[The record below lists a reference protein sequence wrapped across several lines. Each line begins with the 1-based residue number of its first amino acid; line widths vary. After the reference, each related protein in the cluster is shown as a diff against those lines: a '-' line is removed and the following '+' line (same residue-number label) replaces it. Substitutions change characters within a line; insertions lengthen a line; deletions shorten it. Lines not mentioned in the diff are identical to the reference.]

1 MQVGDQ
7 PPPEPKLLEL
17 ARKKFATLTHA
28 EEELFRA
35 TQEGREASVLTG
47 NEKEDNPANAA
58 NWDADR
64 RVVRAESIVWL
75 YTDSQASAFLT
86 HRGVTLVGMGIDADL
101 DLSYAEIKF
110 SLKALNC
117 VFSGNILLL
126 DAQLRGIYLL
136 GCLIKS
142 LNAHRAKIRGGVMLR
157 NGFKAEGE
165 VRLVGATIDGDL
177 DCNGAQFSNP
187 NGIALFV
194 DAAKIDGSIFLPG
207 GFKAAGQVGVMGAT
221 IAGDLDCDG
230 GQFSNPNGVAL
241 AADRAK
247 IGRGIFLRNGF
258 KAEGVVRLVGATIGG
273 SLECD
278 GGQFSNPNGIALNA
292 NGAKIERNVFL
303 RNGFKAEGM
312 VQLGGATIDG
322 ALNCNG
328 GQFSNPNGIA
338 LAVERTKIGSDFFL
352 FDGFK
357 AEGEVRLLGA
367 TIGGDLDCDGA
378 QFSNPN
384 GIALFADTA
393 KIGRN
398 VFLRNGFK
406 AEGIV
411 SLVSADLGRL
421 FVYGGLI
428 EPENAILDLR
438 LAKTGTLWDDKESW
452 PSAGNL
458 FVDGF
463 NYELLSD
470 DSPHDAKSRTD
481 WLHRQPRRSFLPQPY
496 EQLAIVSRQMGHER
510 DARLVMIEKNRDR
523 ARFTHFP
530 RQGWW
535 WYNLF
540 GRLIGYGYAPWKAFA
555 ISVTMILLG
564 WFVFYLGFSHGLVSP
579 TREDAYV
586 RAPNGHL
593 VLGKSGR
600 PEISKDY
607 PVFNPLVYSLESFIP
622 LIKFDQSASWAP
634 NANSGTEISRFHLQA
649 PSGRLLRYYLY
660 FHIAAGWLF
669 TSLWVGAVTGLV
681 KS

>member
-58 NWDADR
+58 KSDADR

-247 IGRGIFLRNGF
+247 IGRGIFLRNGC
-258 KAEGVVRLVGATIGG
+258 KAECVVRLVGATIGG

-338 LAVERTKIGSDFFL
+338 LAVERTKIGSDFFSL
-352 FDGFK
+352 MASKLRAKSDYWALQS
-357 AEGEVRLLGA
+357 AETWIA
-367 TIGGDLDCDGA
+367 TVLNS
-378 QFSNPN
+378 Q
-384 GIALFADTA
+384 TQT
-393 KIGRN
+393 
-398 VFLRNGFK
+398 
-406 AEGIV
+406 V
-411 SLVSADLGRL
+411 SL
-421 FVYGGLI
+421 
-428 EPENAILDLR
+428 
-438 LAKTGTLWDDKESW
+438 
-452 PSAGNL
+452 
-458 FVDGF
+458 
-463 NYELLSD
+463 
-470 DSPHDAKSRTD
+470 
-481 WLHRQPRRSFLPQPY
+481 
-496 EQLAIVSRQMGHER
+496 
-510 DARLVMIEKNRDR
+510 
-523 ARFTHFP
+523 
-530 RQGWW
+530 
-535 WYNLF
+535 
-540 GRLIGYGYAPWKAFA
+540 
-555 ISVTMILLG
+555 
-564 WFVFYLGFSHGLVSP
+564 FSL
-579 TREDAYV
+579 TQQ
-586 RAPNGHL
+586 
-593 VLGKSGR
+593 KSG
-600 PEISKDY
+600 EMC
-607 PVFNPLVYSLESFIP
+607 F
-622 LIKFDQSASWAP
+622 SAMA
-634 NANSGTEISRFHLQA
+634 SRLKG
-649 PSGRLLRYYLY
+649 S
-660 FHIAAGWLF
+660 
-669 TSLWVGAVTGLV
+669 
-681 KS
+681 

>member
-58 NWDADR
+58 KSDADR

-157 NGFKAEGE
+157 NGFKA
-165 VRLVGATIDGDL
+165 
-177 DCNGAQFSNP
+177 
-187 NGIALFV
+187 
-194 DAAKIDGSIFLPG
+194 
-207 GFKAAGQVGVMGAT
+207 AGQVGLVGAT

-328 GQFSNPNGIA
+328 GQFSNPNSIA
-338 LAVERTKIGSDFFL
+338 LAVERTKIGSDFFSL
-352 FDGFK
+352 MASKLRAKSDYWALQS
-357 AEGEVRLLGA
+357 AETWIA
-367 TIGGDLDCDGA
+367 TVLNS
-378 QFSNPN
+378 Q
-384 GIALFADTA
+384 TQT
-393 KIGRN
+393 
-398 VFLRNGFK
+398 
-406 AEGIV
+406 V
-411 SLVSADLGRL
+411 SL
-421 FVYGGLI
+421 
-428 EPENAILDLR
+428 
-438 LAKTGTLWDDKESW
+438 
-452 PSAGNL
+452 
-458 FVDGF
+458 
-463 NYELLSD
+463 
-470 DSPHDAKSRTD
+470 
-481 WLHRQPRRSFLPQPY
+481 
-496 EQLAIVSRQMGHER
+496 
-510 DARLVMIEKNRDR
+510 
-523 ARFTHFP
+523 
-530 RQGWW
+530 
-535 WYNLF
+535 
-540 GRLIGYGYAPWKAFA
+540 
-555 ISVTMILLG
+555 
-564 WFVFYLGFSHGLVSP
+564 FSL
-579 TREDAYV
+579 TQQ
-586 RAPNGHL
+586 
-593 VLGKSGR
+593 KSG
-600 PEISKDY
+600 EMC
-607 PVFNPLVYSLESFIP
+607 F
-622 LIKFDQSASWAP
+622 SAMA
-634 NANSGTEISRFHLQA
+634 SRLKG
-649 PSGRLLRYYLY
+649 S
-660 FHIAAGWLF
+660 
-669 TSLWVGAVTGLV
+669 
-681 KS
+681 